1 MHIYVYIYVRIKNI
15 FLLLMAANDIKQTL
29 RKLDF
34 PYCAK
39 EALGRIGK
47 TNVFRLPV
55 DTINS
60 QFQIHFFCYLCVFQK
75 YYAADPENKWIFKGI

>member
-1 MHIYVYIYVRIKNI
+1 
-15 FLLLMAANDIKQTL
+15 MAANDIKQTL

-39 EALGRIGK
+39 EALARIGK

-55 DTINS
+55 NAINN
-60 QFQIHFFCYLCVFQK
+60 QFQIYFFCYLRTF
-75 YYAADPENKWIFKGI
+75 